1 MKKLNKQIIIYHLND
16 DHARVSTND
25 DDKKAI
31 GLDKI
36 SKLVNLTLL
45 NNKNTF
51 LFHAGDCLH
60 GLPRANISQ
69 GENIVKLL
77 NPTHLNALCPGNH
90 EWNMGYEQLC
100 KLSKKLK
107 AYILCA
113 NIVDKVT
120 KSFIFPPYIIYD
132 VDLNQDDYISENSNT
147 STKDNIKI
155 GVFGLATPETA
166 YKTHPDNVKNVEFL
180 NPIIAA
186 KNIINTL
193 SNTCDIIIALTHLG
207 LDNSSEFT
215 SKILAEQV
223 NNIDIII
230 DGHSH
235 TKLEHGLKINN
246 TLIVQAECHQHFL
259 GKIILDIE
267 NKKIKNINAELLN
280 EDQIDNL
287 IKQPDTYISNKLNQI
302 DNEINQLLN
311 KPLFVNT
318 KELSGDRLLVRRQES
333 ELGNLVANAC
343 RYYTNADISITNGGD
358 IRASLLA
365 KTITYKDILSIFP
378 FQNTINTYEILGSII
393 KEMFEHSIEFTP
405 ASFGGFLSVSS
416 NVKIICN
423 LNNPPKQR
431 VQQIYINNQL
441 LDNNNIYIISM
452 TNFIAAGGD
461 DYSMLKDLKLVNT
474 YDTLEKILINYFT
487 QKGINEEDY
496 KLGNLIIKD

>member
-1 MKKLNKQIIIYHLND
+1 MRKLNKQIIIYHTND
-16 DHARVSTND
+16 QHARVSTED

-36 SKLVNLTLL
+36 SKLINLTLL

-51 LFHAGDCLH
+51 YMDSGDILH

-90 EWNMGYEQLC
+90 EWNMGAEQLC
-100 KLSKKLK
+100 KLSKQLK

-113 NIVDKVT
+113 NIVDKIT

-180 NPIIAA
+180 NPIEAA
-186 KNIINTL
+186 KNIVNTL

-207 LDNSSEFT
+207 LDESSEFT
-215 SKILAEQV
+215 SKKLIENV
-223 NNIDIII
+223 NNIDICI

-259 GKIILDIE
+259 GKVIIDIE

-280 EDQIDNL
+280 EEQIDKL
-287 IKQPDTYISNKLNQI
+287 IKQPDTYITNKLNQI
-302 DNEINQLLN
+302 DIEINQLLN
-311 KPLFVNT
+311 KPLFINS
-318 KELSGDRLLVRRQES
+318 KKLSGDRLLVRRQES
-333 ELGNLVANAC
+333 ELGNLVANIC
-343 RYYTNADISITNGGD
+343 KYYTNADISICNGGD

-378 FQNTINTYEILGSII
+378 FQNVVNVYEITGQII
-393 KEMFEHSIEFTP
+393 KEMFEHSLEFIP

-416 NVKIICN
+416 NVKIIYNSNN
-423 LNNPPKQR
+423 LPKKR
-431 VQQIYINNQL
+431 IKRIYINNEL
-441 LDNNNIYIISM
+441 LDNNKIYTISM

-461 DYSMLKDLKLVNT
+461 DYSMLKNIKCIKSYT
-474 YDTLEKILINYFT
+474 TIEKILINHFT
-487 QKGINEEDY
+487 TKGINSKDY
-496 KLGNLIIKD
+496 QLGRLISE